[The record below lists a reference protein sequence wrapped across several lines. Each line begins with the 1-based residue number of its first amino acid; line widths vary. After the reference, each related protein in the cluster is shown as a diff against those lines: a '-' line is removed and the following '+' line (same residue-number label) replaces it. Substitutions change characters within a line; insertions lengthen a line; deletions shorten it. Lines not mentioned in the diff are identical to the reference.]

1 MRRLGVIALWVWL
14 GVGIVVGGLLL
25 LRHVGA
31 MPAPIKSDVRL
42 RDAIA
47 AWLPDHTGRW
57 RVVHIMYRSCQCSRR
72 TIEHLTTTP
81 RPAGLDE
88 LVLMVDDDGH
98 PGADDARLS
107 SAGFR
112 VEVITPA
119 VLHERFHIEAAPVLV
134 VARPD
139 HELAYV
145 GGSNR
150 AKQSPAYEDIAIIA
164 AAVRRGA
171 PAPLPVFGCATSDR
185 LARRF
190 DPLGLRKW

>member
-1 MRRLGVIALWVWL
+1 M
-14 GVGIVVGGLLL
+14 
-25 LRHVGA
+25 
-31 MPAPIKSDVRL
+31 RL

-47 AWLPDHTGRW
+47 AWLPDHSGRW
-57 RVVHIMYRSCQCSRR
+57 RVVHIMYRSCPCSRR
-72 TIEHLTTTP
+72 TIEHLITSP

-88 LVLMVDDDGH
+88 LVLMVDDEGH
-98 PGADDARLS
+98 PGSDDARLR
-107 SAGFR
+107 AVGFR

-119 VLHERFHIEAAPVLV
+119 VLHDRFHVEAAPVLV

-145 GGSNR
+145 GGYNR
-150 AKQSPAYEDIAIIA
+150 SKQNPAYEDVAIIDA
-164 AAVRRGA
+164 AGQRDA

-185 LARRF
+185 LARQL